1 MKKGHLFWP
10 LATVVVG
17 ADYITKRMAESSLSL
32 GRPHE
37 VWGEFLRFTLG
48 YNTGIAFGI
57 PFGVG
62 ARPLLILVTIVA
74 VAGIIWIYRTTQDQ
88 QKLQVIGL
96 ALILGGAIGN
106 LLDRFRSAS
115 GVVDFIDVG
124 IGNSRFWTFNIADS
138 GITVGAVLLILS
150 SFIEAPEHSKPVPR
164 NPK

>member
-1 MKKGHLFWP
+1 VKKGHLFWP
-10 LATVVVG
+10 LATVVVVT
-17 ADYITKRMAESSLSL
+17 DFVTKRVAESSLSP
-32 GRPHE
+32 GQPNE
-37 VWGEFLRFTLG
+37 VWGEVLRFTLG

-62 ARPLLILVTIVA
+62 ARPLLILFTILA
-74 VAGIIWIYRTTQDQ
+74 VAGIVWIYRTTHEH
-88 QKLQVIGL
+88 QKLQLVGL
-96 ALILGGAIGN
+96 ALILGGALGN

-124 IGNSRFWTFNIADS
+124 LGDSRFWTFNIADS

-150 SFIEAPEHSKPVPR
+150 SFMEAPGRSAPSQP